1 MLSPSF
7 YRRLALLLAS
17 TLFVLGIRARPSA
30 SFVPSSATMRPISTG
45 STVTTALHAT
55 SARNPFLSVKSML
68 QTARS
73 ELTKR
78 CQKAKRI
85 RLARNLTQTIQ
96 ELESLRNES
105 NSCSLEFEAQIKAE
119 QAQIVSLHNFSNYH
133 QRQFEVVCKEK
144 EEYTENLKDYI
155 STLESEHKS
164 FSTMGGAAL
173 QLVKTRITK
182 LFYP

>member
-7 YRRLALLLAS
+7 NRRLVLLLAS
-17 TLFVLGIRARPSA
+17 ISFVLGIGARPPA
-30 SFVPSSATMRPISTG
+30 SFVPSSATMRPIYSTA
-45 STVTTALHAT
+45 TTSLHAAST
-55 SARNPFLSVKSML
+55 WNPFLSAKSL
-68 QTARS
+68 FQTARL

-78 CQKAKRI
+78 GQKAKRI
-85 RLARNLTQTIQ
+85 RLARNLNQTIQ
-96 ELESLRNES
+96 QLDSLRNES

-119 QAQIVSLHNFSNYH
+119 QAQIVSLHNLSNYH

-144 EEYTENLKDYI
+144 EDYIENLEDYI

-164 FSTMGGAAL
+164 FSTMGGAAK

-182 LFYP
+182 LFY